1 MKYVLMLL
9 VFLLLIGQSIGQG
22 VSIIKETFDNNN
34 IGRIAFGNKM
44 NNDSTDYGYENG
56 KFIHENFRRTKGAIR
71 WVTYNYGLSSAA
83 NTRYKASLIQLSGLN
98 DYGYGIVFNA
108 ENWDNSITFSIS
120 ANGYYIIIY
129 RIAGITTNLSNGWVK
144 SSLIKTGFNVI
155 NDLAVEKK
163 GKNYEFFVNGVSVK
177 SAIINLYKFT
187 PNFGILSNGGMK
199 VALESL
205 EINQWVD
212 RPDLVG
218 FIKSGYTPMTS
229 FPVASRPIPTISKKP
244 ESFRVVD
251 NAFRGFY
258 GIKDK
263 EGYRIVDPVFRS
275 AHIEDDFVIAGLDKA
290 NSTGVYDLKG
300 NTIIQPIMKN
310 IFVSKFKGTSYFICE
325 AENGFRGLL
334 DQHGKTI
341 LPLIYSY
348 LDVIS
353 DGYIYAKQYNGWGVI
368 DLNGIPQFTPGI
380 FDDNQEFEKKSYRTS
395 VLAKNGKIPVR
406 AKPGDGGKMGLMDF
420 KGNWALMPKY
430 LTLSNAD
437 TNQNYIA
444 SIVKPGDSKRLVYGV
459 IDQTGKEIITF
470 KYSTIYTAGK
480 NYVVAE
486 GDDPF
491 EYDLIKSNDLNKEDS
506 WNKFLEGMDVKENRK
521 WGLLGPKAEVLI
533 PLNDVNNILVS
544 SEPNILTIEQQK
556 KDGNVRNLKYYSL
569 FDMSKKL
576 MINLS
581 NYDGF
586 IFDSTR
592 LAGKPKQVH
601 RLLYPNFDLGLINL
615 AKAQKWG
622 YVDKSGKVAIP
633 FEYDFAS
640 AFGTNGTAIVK
651 KGTEW
656 FYINTAGK
664 RIPDAEASEALLEKL
679 LPPIR
684 PGTL

>member
-1 MKYVLMLL
+1 MLF

-34 IGRIAFGNKM
+34 IGRIAFSNKM

-120 ANGYYIIIY
+120 ANGYYIIVY

-177 SAIINLYKFT
+177 SAIINLNKFT

-310 IFVSKFKGTSYFICE
+310 ITATKFKGTTYFICE
-325 AENGFRGLL
+325 AENGFRGLV

-341 LPLIYSY
+341 LPLIYSF

-459 IDQTGKEIITF
+459 IDQAGKEIIPF

-491 EYDLIKSNDLNKEDS
+491 EDDLIKSNDLNKEDS

-544 SEPNILTIEQQK
+544 SEPNILTIEQ
-556 KDGNVRNLKYYSL
+556 
-569 FDMSKKL
+569 
-576 MINLS
+576 
-581 NYDGF
+581 
-586 IFDSTR
+586 
-592 LAGKPKQVH
+592 
-601 RLLYPNFDLGLINL
+601 
-615 AKAQKWG
+615 
-622 YVDKSGKVAIP
+622 
-633 FEYDFAS
+633 
-640 AFGTNGTAIVK
+640 
-651 KGTEW
+651 
-656 FYINTAGK
+656 
-664 RIPDAEASEALLEKL
+664 
-679 LPPIR
+679 
-684 PGTL
+684 

>member
-1 MKYVLMLL
+1 MKYVLMLF
-9 VFLLLIGQSIGQG
+9 VFLLLTGQSIGQG

-34 IGRIAFGNKM
+34 IGRIAFSNKM

-120 ANGYYIIIY
+120 ANGYYIIVY

-310 IFVSKFKGTSYFICE
+310 ITATKFKGTTYFICE
-325 AENGFRGLL
+325 AENGFRGLV

-353 DGYIYAKQYNGWGVI
+353 DGYLYAKQYNGWGVI
-368 DLNGIPQFTPGI
+368 NLSGIPQFTPGI
-380 FDDNQEFEKKSYRTS
+380 FDDNQEFEKKSFRNP
-395 VLAKNGKIPVR
+395 VLAKNGKVPVK

-459 IDQTGKEIITF
+459 IDQTGKEIIPF

-506 WNKFLEGMDVKENRK
+506 WNKFLEGMGVKENRK

-556 KDGNVRNLKYYSL
+556 KDGNMRNLKYYSL

-592 LAGKPKQVH
+592 LAGKPKQVY
-601 RLLYPNFDLGLINL
+601 RFLFPNFNLGLINL